1 MFLTNDQIIS
11 LSLVVVHNVSISYPF
26 NNFMWFSF
34 RTCKICL
41 SFWQFD
47 FALQLS
53 EKITKWENRLS
64 SPEQKAKIL
73 TPCSI
78 YYNIWKIV
86 SNFLSIFYDIKIVT
100 IKRKI
105 QILRNLSTFV
115 IYKWQIFCSASWL
128 LCSHRKHAKC
138 LKKNRSYDCIYVFP
152 LVFMRFGKIL
162 MYLKSC

>member
-1 MFLTNDQIIS
+1 MGFFFKWPAGRKMGILRRYVQAMHFFWIFWWPVLFLINDQIIS
-11 LSLVVVHNVSISYPF
+11 LSLDVVHNVSISYPF

-86 SNFLSIFYDIKIVT
+86 SNFLRIFYDIKIVT

-105 QILRNLSTFV
+105 QILRNLPSFV
-115 IYKWQIFCSASWL
+115 IYKVTNL
-128 LCSHRKHAKC
+128 LFHK
-138 LKKNRSYDCIYVFP
+138 LDIMFT
-152 LVFMRFGKIL
+152 
-162 MYLKSC
+162 